1 MKRWAALLRGINLG
15 KRQLKMADLRKM
27 LEDLGFQN
35 VRTLLASGNAVF
47 DSDET
52 DAAKLEA
59 LLASESKEKLG
70 FTVIFILRDADEI
83 AAVIRNNPFPEV
95 AKERPTFLLVSFARE
110 QIPTDIPD
118 KVAAAYDGPERLVV
132 VGRELYIDYPEG
144 QGRSNLGPAMVKLK
158 LVDDGRATG
167 RNWNTV
173 VKLAA
178 MMEGE

>member
-1 MKRWAALLRGINLG
+1 VKRWAALLRGINLG
-15 KRQLKMADLRKM
+15 KRQLKMADLRAM
-27 LEDLGFQN
+27 LEALGFQN

-59 LLASESKEKLG
+59 LLERESRGRLG
-70 FTVIFILRDADEI
+70 FPVIFILRDAKEI
-83 AAVIRNNPFPEV
+83 AAVIRDNPLPDV
-95 AKERPTFLLVSFARE
+95 ARERPTFLLVAFARE
-110 QIPTDIPD
+110 PIDKDLPR
-118 KVAAAYDGPERLVV
+118 KVAAAYDGPEQLAV

-144 QGRSNLGPAMVKLK
+144 QARSNLGPAMARLK
-158 LVDDGRATG
+158 LADDKATG